1 MSAASHGILRST
13 QQRETHVEIKIG
25 IQNVGREI
33 VLESS
38 QDADAVAKLVAEAI
52 SGQKELRLEDEK
64 GRQVI
69 VPAGVI
75 GYVELGAQEQRRV
88 GFGAL

>member
-1 MSAASHGILRST
+1 M
-13 QQRETHVEIKIG
+13 EVKIG

-33 VLESS
+33 VLESAL
-38 QDADAVAKLVAEAI
+38 DAEAVAKIVGEAI
-52 SGQKELRLEDEK
+52 SKGSDLRLTDEK

-69 VPAGVI
+69 VPGSVL
-75 GYVELGAQEQRRV
+75 GYVEIGAEEVRRV

>member
-1 MSAASHGILRST
+1 M
-13 QQRETHVEIKIG
+13 EVKIG

-38 QDADAVAKLVAEAI
+38 LDADAVAKIVAEAV
-52 SGQKELRLEDEK
+52 SKGSELRLTDEK
-64 GRQVI
+64 GRQII
-69 VPAGVI
+69 VPGNVL
-75 GYVELGAQEQRRV
+75 GYVEIGAEEVRRV

>member
-1 MSAASHGILRST
+1 M
-13 QQRETHVEIKIG
+13 EIKIG
-25 IQNVGREI
+25 IQNIGREI
-33 VLESS
+33 VLDSAK
-38 QDADAVAKLVAEAI
+38 DADEVAALVSEAI
-52 SGQKELRLEDEK
+52 SGGKELRLEDEK